1 MTLSLHAMP
10 MTGRFRQMSGFTLI
24 EVMVVTVIIA
34 ILATIAV
41 PSYQA
46 YVRRSNRAAAESLLM
61 DMATRQQQ
69 RFLDV
74 RGYSPSVADL
84 GIAVPAEV
92 SNHYAVEI
100 RPIAGPPPG
109 YRIVATPTG
118 SQAQDSKCS
127 PVSIDQAGARLPAGC
142 W

>member
-1 MTLSLHAMP
+1 MP
-10 MTGRFRQMSGFTLI
+10 NRLRRISGFTLI

-34 ILATIAV
+34 ILATIAF
-41 PSYQA
+41 PTYQT
-46 YVRRSNRAAAESLLM
+46 YVRRSNRAAAEALLM

-74 RGYSPSVADL
+74 RSYAPTVADL

-92 SNHYAVEI
+92 SDHYNIAITPV
-100 RPIAGPPPG
+100 AGPPPG
-109 YRIVATPTG
+109 YRIEATPTG
-118 SQAQDSKCS
+118 SQANDAACN
-127 PVSIDQAGARLPAGC
+127 PVSLDQAGARSPAHC